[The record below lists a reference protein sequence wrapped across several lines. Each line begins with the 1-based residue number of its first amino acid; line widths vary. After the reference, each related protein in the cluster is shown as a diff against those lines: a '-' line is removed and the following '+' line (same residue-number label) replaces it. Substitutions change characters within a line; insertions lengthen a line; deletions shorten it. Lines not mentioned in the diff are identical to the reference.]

1 MQSDIYLTLS
11 LCKEIG
17 GNDMKKFKKIMAIGL
32 SAIMALSILSTFAF
46 ASENAEEDTIYFVQT
61 DKDGNYIKTVPLVKT
76 EPGMRQAEMLMKER
90 ATKPIW
96 DLSQNNY
103 SLTKKGFAGYTL
115 PYRFTGNSGY
125 RVGVTANM
133 TVPDGEWAEIAI
145 NNVTSGTVYMGSI
158 EMDQNGSFFS
168 ISGILHGII
177 SNNYYTYT
185 MQASSGCSYSDIELY
200 QR

>member
-17 GNDMKKFKKIMAIGL
+17 GNDRKKFKKIMAIGL

-76 EPGMRQAEMLMKER
+76 EPGMRQAEMLMKAR

-96 DLSQNNY
+96 DLSAKDY
-103 SLTKKGFAGYTL
+103 SMSKKGFALYTL
-115 PYRFTGNSGY
+115 PYRFTGNRGY
-125 RVGVTANM
+125 KVGVSANM

-145 NNVTSGTVYMGSI
+145 NNVTSGTAYMGSV
-158 EMDQNGSFFS
+158 EMVQNGSLFS
-168 ISGILHGII
+168 ITGQLHGIV

-185 MQASSGCSYSDIELY
+185 MQASSNCTYADIELF
-200 QR
+200 QD